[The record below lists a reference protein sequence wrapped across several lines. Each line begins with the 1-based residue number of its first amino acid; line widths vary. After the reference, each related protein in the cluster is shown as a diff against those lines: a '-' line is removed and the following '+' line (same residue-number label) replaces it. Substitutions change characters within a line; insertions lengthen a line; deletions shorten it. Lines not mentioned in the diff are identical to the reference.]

1 MPHLTDSRPFL
12 MEVETVAERPGVLLY
27 FDILPALDKL
37 PHKAVG
43 ELLLKA
49 LHYAQDGIDPV
60 FDDSALGF
68 AWAFLKPAIDRD
80 GVVYRD
86 KRLRG
91 DWLTY
96 CRQCKRDG
104 IEPLDFETWR
114 ERVDNGTL
122 QAVDVALPTTNT
134 TPASSTT
141 PSPTHNQHHGDS
153 AAQPPSARWERK
165 RNRST
170 PDGPETI
177 KKDMERIRRLMERER
192 EDGENNGKE

>member
-1 MPHLTDSRPFL
+1 M
-12 MEVETVAERPGVLLY
+12 AERPGVLLY

-37 PHKAVG
+37 PPAAVG

-49 LHYAQDGIDPV
+49 LHYAQDGVEPV
-60 FDDSALGF
+60 FDDASLGF

-122 QAVDVALPTTNT
+122 QPVDVPLPTTSP
-134 TPASSTT
+134 TPISTPT

-153 AAQPPSARWERK
+153 AAQPPSARGRKKNHFNQTIPDNPATYQRDIDRLRRILEEERK
-165 RNRST
+165 
-170 PDGPETI
+170 GE
-177 KKDMERIRRLMERER
+177 ER
-192 EDGENNGKE
+192 GS